1 MNTIYFAQRH
11 ELRPKVYVMKFSCS
25 DLNLVRT
32 EVLHRD
38 RTEAEQK
45 VFDSI
50 RYRITSVLLAQGYE
64 LENVNYRS
72 MTITA
77 RQVGNFST
85 PVR

>member
-1 MNTIYFAQRH
+1 MNTIFFSNRH
-11 ELRPKVYVMKFSCS
+11 ELRPKVYVIPFRCS

-32 EVLHRD
+32 EVLHCD

-50 RYRITSVLLAQGYE
+50 RSRITSALLAQGYE
-64 LENVNYRS
+64 VESVNYRN
-72 MTITA
+72 MAITA